1 MIRTERRAVTGPPG
15 DPMAQARRST
25 LPPPVWASPTVASS
39 RPPTPIMRPLARP
52 SGSRPEEAWLR
63 GRVAEARSAGE
74 PAALRAACAA
84 FARWLAAR
92 DRDLGEAVARALE
105 ALSLGPDIDLRRE
118 LSAWLESLGD
128 AAQAAA
134 VLEPVAGDPKVS
146 PVEMSHVL
154 VRVGTLKA
162 RAGDGRGA
170 ADAFQ
175 AALAADEADALAAEL
190 LGALSGWESAPVSAA
205 RAAEAYV
212 EGARRLAAHWQHDAV
227 LEDHWRAVTAD
238 VTSELAATALAGT
251 LERRGRR
258 AAGDQVLRALA
269 EALAPMDLSRASA
282 VHARRRASAEVAG
295 DASIALGALLDELLD
310 KDVHGPFESSGAR
323 WLELGGPGSSFP
335 FALEGNLG
343 AQAAALEGAVGAA
356 APRLRMVL
364 LSAAADRYQAVGDA
378 HAAELVLHQALQVD
392 PSDVRCAAT
401 LAGLY
406 AGERN
411 RAAVVALERAVTAIG
426 PRPEW
431 CSALAEALDALG
443 DFRLAIAWSQRC
455 AMLRLG
461 TVQVVEALL
470 DRLLRSGESVRLG
483 DSLAWLLSQPVALDS
498 IAGPFGKALQGL
510 SELDANRAVVVAR
523 RGLDVFGPMS
533 PSVRMAMLQT
543 ATNAHDD
550 ALMVAIFE
558 RWLSCGIDGEERQRL
573 LVGLAELYERLE
585 DEEAEARIAA
595 MAMREEVPS
604 PAIESH
610 IDRLVGRPATPDGRL
625 WRLEA
630 QAHRLATGEDL
641 DASTL
646 AWRELGAALWVLAG
660 DRSGAMAAWQ
670 RAARTSPSGGHAT
683 LAVDVITFAEA
694 LFASEYLRQFL
705 DAEQDDLTAAS
716 MAADIARAALS
727 LGSGSMAFDLAARGV
742 ARHPASVAALTVA
755 EECAM
760 ETRELATLSGL
771 YDLVAQ
777 RALGRFG
784 RRAAHYR
791 GARFFER
798 MTDGALTLK
807 HAVQA
812 FAALPCEGSSL
823 QLLSRAA
830 ERAGDR
836 TQAMRILEQVAALAS
851 HSDLRSAWLIRAAAV
866 ADDNSDGARR
876 KVDVLLQAIFARP
889 TVPTIALLREAIEA
903 LLRREPDEHDAVEM
917 RLRRAALAIT
927 EGPGGPEGARIAVAC
942 ARAMAEIFIDAD
954 TAMRLLERAIACDAE
969 VEAFATLTSSSVAV
983 IARAPDVRQRLEV
996 ILSSVETGKTL
1007 ACSSLLSVLGELAT
1021 AVRDESLCARALVGA
1036 AARDPDDD
1044 ALVVAADGALRSH
1057 PELVNR
1063 PGMALAAGRRAEA
1076 LVSFARAQS
1085 TLGAHGQAAGFFERA
1100 LDVVESGARAS
1111 LEWDLRAAL
1120 RAIGATGGEPRMRD
1134 DAAAEGAEVR
1144 AERWMEVAERRE
1156 ERGDFAGAVGA
1167 LLEACKL
1174 DPALGR
1180 WSALERVAETAKD
1193 DAARVLALGEIAKRV
1208 NPEGRVAVFKRLAR
1222 SYAERN
1228 DRDAAERIWREVL
1241 TLDPGDEEADRA
1253 VESAIAADNRY
1264 SDLAAH
1270 LAARAERLSADSS
1283 QLEALRA
1290 VRLRRAAI
1298 LEQRLG
1304 RMREAC
1310 DELGLLLA
1318 VAPDNSGALRYL
1330 ADLQEHRG
1338 EHALAASLWARA
1350 AAVEPD
1356 SRERDTLELRSGR
1369 AAAAG
1374 NDFAGALE
1382 RARSVLSRR
1391 PRDQRAL
1398 ELRCEAARELGQDRD
1413 LGEALE
1419 QLAAECPPSGR
1430 GRLLVDA
1437 ALASARSG
1445 DLDAAL
1451 ARARLAADA
1460 APDQATPQLLARGL
1474 EYRHRG
1480 AGDVDQA
1487 RQTLVQL
1494 SRIEGPMG
1502 GDDAALRAFLLAE
1515 ALDVVQG
1522 IGAGIEELEA
1532 ARSLVGPHP
1541 LIGLGMAERCAARG
1555 QTDAALE
1562 SYRVALGGPLLGLRS
1577 SGSVAVAAADLAIR
1591 SNRPHDAAQFLD
1603 IAERYEE
1610 AVGAARSRRESMQR
1624 DVTAASPPVVPPAA
1638 ELPLSTFP
1646 TEDLR
1651 SAIQDATTPED
1662 RAQARL
1668 ALATAKL
1675 EQGDLRA
1682 TEPLLREALAD
1693 GLAEAGDALA
1703 ALLANSADRGR
1714 DLLQIRIQQVALEPG
1729 NLQRLNALH
1738 AAALADDDR
1747 VHANAVEHVLR
1758 AFGRDEPLAPPP
1770 LGAQSE
1776 QSGVFALLTRPSLD
1790 AAGEALA
1797 LLWEGGWQLFVRD
1810 PASYAITGVERVV
1823 PGATSALARLY
1834 ESAIRVL
1841 DAPRIPIFAP
1851 RASSGEPSYQVALL
1865 QPPSV
1870 IMSGDLRHDSAP
1882 IRFEF
1887 GRGMAAAIS
1896 QNVLRLGLPP
1906 SEGRVVL
1913 GALLTAFGPPE
1924 NGGRPQGPAAPMAE
1938 SFWQFLPPRTQRRMQ
1953 RLLGAG
1959 GIPEYDELVAS
1970 ARQSARRVGM
1980 FLSGDFGH
1988 AARVT
1993 MSECAPDVPLASAD
2007 DLRQACEKTPQL
2019 ADLLRLAVSPE
2030 YASARWY
2037 DSDATGARSPSGRF
2051 SLF

>member
-1 MIRTERRAVTGPPG
+1 MIRTERRAGSGAPDDVA
-15 DPMAQARRST
+15 AQARRST
-25 LPPPVWASPTVASS
+25 LPPPVWASPMLGTPA
-39 RPPTPIMRPLARP
+39 PPIRMTRPLERP

-63 GRVAEARSAGE
+63 ARVDQARVAGE
-74 PAALRAACAA
+74 PGALRSACAA

-92 DRDLGEAVARALE
+92 DRDLGEAVARGFE
-105 ALSLGPDIDLRRE
+105 ALSLGPDVDLRLE

-128 AAQAAA
+128 AARAAA
-134 VLEPVAGDPKVS
+134 VLEPVASDS
-146 PVEMSHVL
+146 RISAVERAQVF
-154 VRVGTLKA
+154 VRVGRLSA

-170 ADAFQ
+170 LAAFE
-175 AALAADEADALAAEL
+175 AALTADEADALPAEL
-190 LGALSGWESAPVSAA
+190 LGALSGWESAPVSPP

-212 EGARRLAAHWQHDAV
+212 EAARRRVTHWQHDAV
-227 LEDHWRAVTAD
+227 LEDYWRAVAAD
-238 VTSELAATALAGT
+238 ATSEAAATALAT
-251 LERRGRR
+251 ALERRGRR

-269 EALAPMDLSRASA
+269 EALAPVNLSQAA
-282 VHARRRASAEVAG
+282 AIHAKRRASAEVAG
-295 DASIALGALLDELLD
+295 DASLALGALLDEFLD
-310 KDVHGPFESSGAR
+310 KDVYGPFESSGPR

-356 APRLRMVL
+356 GPRLRMVL
-364 LSAAADRYQAVGDA
+364 LSAATDRYLAVGDA
-378 HAAELVLHQALQVD
+378 HAARLALHQALTID
-392 PSDVRCAAT
+392 PSDVRCTAS
-401 LAGLY
+401 LAKLY
-406 AGERN
+406 VGERS
-411 RAAVVALERAVTAIG
+411 RTAVAALERAVTAIG
-426 PRPEW
+426 PRLEW
-431 CSALAEALDALG
+431 CSALAEGLDALG
-443 DFRLAIAWSQRC
+443 DFQLAIAWSQRC
-455 AMLRLG
+455 AALRVG
-461 TVQVVEALL
+461 TTHVVEALL
-470 DRLLRSGESVRLG
+470 DRLLRSGDSVRLG
-483 DSLAWLLSQPVALDS
+483 DALAWLLSQPLALEA

-510 SELDANRAVVVAR
+510 SQLDAGRAVVVAR
-523 RGLDVFGPMS
+523 RGLDVFGPTS
-533 PSVRMAMLQT
+533 PSVRAAILQ
-543 ATNAHDD
+543 AAANAHDD
-550 ALMVAIFE
+550 AFTVAIFE
-558 RWLSCGIDGEERQRL
+558 RWLACGVAGADKQRL

-585 DEEAEARIAA
+585 DEEAEARITVI
-595 MAMREEVPS
+595 AMREELRSPS
-604 PAIESH
+604 IDSH
-610 IDRLVGRPATPDGRL
+610 IDRLAGRPAGPDARL

-630 QAHRLATGEDL
+630 QAHRLAAGDDFE
-641 DASTL
+641 ASAL
-646 AWRELGAALWVLAG
+646 AWRELGASLWVLAG
-660 DRSGAMAAWQ
+660 DRSGAVAAWQ
-670 RAARTSPSGGHAT
+670 RAARTSPVVGHAT
-683 LAVDVITFAEA
+683 LAVDLVTFTEPG
-694 LFASEYLRQFL
+694 FAGEYLRQL
-705 DAEQDDLTAAS
+705 IDAEQDDLTAAS

-727 LGSGSMAFDLAARGV
+727 LGAGSMAFDLAARGV

-755 EECAM
+755 EECAI

-771 YDLVAQ
+771 YDVVAQ

-798 MTDGALTLK
+798 VNDGVLTLK

-836 TQAMRILEQVAALAS
+836 TQAVRILEQVAAVAS
-851 HSDLRSAWLIRAAAV
+851 RSDLRSAWLIRAAAV
-866 ADDNSDGARR
+866 AGDSSDGARR
-876 KVDVLLQAIFARP
+876 KVDVLLQAIFAQPAVP
-889 TVPTIALLREAIEA
+889 TVALLRDSIEV
-903 LLRREPDEHDAVEM
+903 LLRLEPDEHDAIEM
-917 RLRRAALAIT
+917 RFRRAALAIT
-927 EGPGGPEGARIAVAC
+927 EGPDGPEGARIAIAC
-942 ARAMAEIFIDAD
+942 ARVLAEIFVDAD
-954 TAMRLLERAIACDAE
+954 TAMSLLERAVVRDAE
-969 VEAFATLTSSSVAV
+969 VEAFATLISGTVEV
-983 IARAPDVRQRLEV
+983 IARAPDIRQRLEV
-996 ILSSVETGKTL
+996 ILDSIEAGKTP
-1007 ACSSLLSVLGELAT
+1007 ACSGLFTVLGGIAS
-1021 AVRDESLCARALVGA
+1021 AMRDESLCARAIIGA
-1036 AARDPDDD
+1036 AVRDPDDD
-1044 ALVVAADGALRSH
+1044 ALVVAADGAIRSH
-1057 PELVNR
+1057 PELVSR
-1063 PGMALAAGRRAEA
+1063 RETGLTPARRAEA
-1076 LVSFARAQS
+1076 LVSLSRARS
-1085 TLGAHGQAAGFFERA
+1085 TLGADAQSAGFLERA
-1100 LDVVESGARAS
+1100 LDLVDVDARAS
-1111 LEWDLRAAL
+1111 LEWELRAAL
-1120 RAIGATGGEPRMRD
+1120 KATGASGGEPRVRD
-1134 DAAAEGAEVR
+1134 EATGEGAEVR

-1156 ERGDFAGAVGA
+1156 ERGDVAGAVGA

-1174 DPALGR
+1174 DPVLGR
-1180 WSALERVAETAKD
+1180 WSALERVAEIAKD
-1193 DAARVLALGEIAKRV
+1193 DTARVLALGEIAKRV

-1228 DRDAAERIWREVL
+1228 DRDEAERVWREIL
-1241 TLDPGDEEADRA
+1241 ALDPGDEEADRA

-1264 SDLAAH
+1264 GDLAIH
-1270 LAARAERLSADSS
+1270 LAARAERLSADTS

-1304 RMREAC
+1304 RVRDAC

-1318 VAPDNSGALRYL
+1318 VSPDNSGALRYL
-1330 ADLQEHRG
+1330 ADLQERRG
-1338 EHALAASLWARA
+1338 EHALATKLWARA

-1356 SRERDTLELRSGR
+1356 SRERDTLEIRSGR
-1369 AAAAG
+1369 AAAAAG
-1374 NDFAGALE
+1374 DFAGALE
-1382 RARSVLSRR
+1382 CARSVLSRR
-1391 PRDQRAL
+1391 PHDQPAL
-1398 ELRCEAARELGQDRD
+1398 ELRCDAARALGQDRD

-1451 ARARLAADA
+1451 VRARLAADS

-1480 AGDVDQA
+1480 AGDADQA

-1494 SRIEGPMG
+1494 SQIDGPMG

-1522 IGAGIEELEA
+1522 TGAGIEELEA
-1532 ARSLVGPHP
+1532 ARALVGPHP
-1541 LIGLGMAERCAARG
+1541 LIGLGLAERSAVRG
-1555 QTDAALE
+1555 ETDTALE
-1562 SYRVALGGPLLGLRS
+1562 AYRVALGGPLLGLRS
-1577 SGSVAVAAADLAIR
+1577 SGAVAVAAADLAIR
-1591 SNRPHDAAQFLD
+1591 SNRQHEAAEFLD

-1610 AVGAARSRRESMQR
+1610 AVGAARNRRESMLR
-1624 DVTAASPPVVPPAA
+1624 DATAPSPPVVEAA
-1638 ELPLSTFP
+1638 PEPFLSSFP

-1651 SAIQDATTPED
+1651 SAIQDATTPRD
-1662 RAQARL
+1662 RARARL
-1668 ALATAKL
+1668 ALATAKID
-1675 EQGDLRA
+1675 QGDLRA
-1682 TEPLLREALAD
+1682 AEPLLREALSD

-1703 ALLANSADRGR
+1703 ALLSNSPDRGR
-1714 DLLQIRIQQVALEPG
+1714 DLLQIRFQQVALEPG
-1729 NLQRLNALH
+1729 NLQRLKALQ

-1747 VHANAVEHVLR
+1747 VHANAIDHVLR
-1758 AFGRDEPLAPPP
+1758 AFGHEEPLPPPP
-1770 LGAQSE
+1770 LSAQTE

-1790 AAGEALA
+1790 PTGEALA

-1870 IMSGDLRHDSAP
+1870 IMSGDLRNDSAP

-1887 GRGMAAAIS
+1887 GRGMASAIS

-1913 GALLTAFGPPE
+1913 GALLTAFGPTE
-1924 NGGRPQGPAAPMAE
+1924 HGARPQGPAAPMAE

-1959 GIPEYDELVAS
+1959 GVPEYDELVAS

-1980 FLSGDFGH
+1980 FLAGDFGY

-1993 MSECAPDVPLASAD
+1993 VAECAPDVRLASASE
-2007 DLRQACEKTPQL
+2007 LRQACEKTPQL

-2037 DSDATGARSPSGRF
+2037 DGDAAGGRSPSGRF